1 MQSFLFTF
9 FTVAS
14 LHFLAVITPGPDFA
28 VVTKNALAYS
38 RREAIITSLGIA
50 SGIAV
55 HSTYCIL
62 GLAIVI
68 AKSLVIFNIIKY
80 LGAAY
85 LLYLGVKIWLPHKSP
100 AAAVE
105 SDEKSLTPQI
115 SRWQSF
121 KEGLFCNLLNPKAT
135 LFTLGM
141 YTLAI
146 KPGTPWWERTFYG
159 VWMVVVTFLWFS
171 FVSIIITNPHVRD
184 KIWRIQPIAL
194 KVMGVLLIVFAINL
208 VLYSHHVT

>member
-1 MQSFLFTF
+1 MHSFLFTF

-14 LHFLAVITPGPDFA
+14 LHFLAVVTPGPDFA
-28 VVTKNALAYS
+28 VVTKNALAYP
-38 RREAIITSLGIA
+38 RRTAIMTSLGIA
-50 SGIAV
+50 LGIAV

-68 AKSLVIFNIIKY
+68 AKSLIVFNIIKY

-85 LLYLGVKIWLPHKSP
+85 LLYLGIKIWLPHKQQVAEGKASHV
-100 AAAVE
+100 AAN
-105 SDEKSLTPQI
+105 I
-115 SRWQSF
+115 SQWQAF

-159 VWMVVVTFLWFS
+159 VWMVLVTFLWFS
-171 FVSIIITNPHVRD
+171 LVSVIITNPHVRE
-184 KIWRIQPIAL
+184 KIWRIQPIAI
-194 KVMGVLLIVFAINL
+194 KVMGVMLIIFAINL
-208 VLYSHHVT
+208 ALFNLHL

>member
-1 MQSFLFTF
+1 MHSFLFTF

-14 LHFLAVITPGPDFA
+14 LHFLAVVTPGPDFA
-28 VVTKNALAYS
+28 VVTKNALAYP

-50 SGIAV
+50 LGIAV

-68 AKSLVIFNIIKY
+68 AKSLIIFDIIKY

-85 LLYLGVKIWLPHKSP
+85 LLYLGIKIWLPHKP
-100 AAAVE
+100 QVTE
-105 SDEKSLTPQI
+105 SKAGHMAPSI
-115 SRWQSF
+115 SQWQAF
-121 KEGLFCNLLNPKAT
+121 KEGLLCNLLNPKAT

-159 VWMVVVTFLWFS
+159 VWMVLVTFLWFS
-171 FVSIIITNPHVRD
+171 LVSVIITNPHVRE
-184 KIWRIQPIAL
+184 KIWRIQPIAI
-194 KVMGVLLIVFAINL
+194 KVMGVLLIIFAINL
-208 VLYSHHVT
+208 ALFNLHL